1 MDMMTT
7 KVFKMVHP
15 MAIPIE
21 VQGCHIVNTQ
31 AVIEFLQTLPIAYGL
46 KIAKNVSYCHNR
58 FWMGTFSEK
67 ISNS

>member
-31 AVIEFLQTLPIAYGL
+31 AVIDFTTVPIA
-46 KIAKNVSYCHNR
+46 
-58 FWMGTFSEK
+58 
-67 ISNS
+67 

>member
-31 AVIEFLQTLPIAYGL
+31 AVIEFLQTFPTLMCAQTSML
-46 KIAKNVSYCHNR
+46 
-58 FWMGTFSEK
+58 W
-67 ISNS
+67 